1 MHLAA
6 WPSVLSC
13 LVRLISLVHLVYLS
27 CLIFPS
33 RYFVSKD
40 LVDDLT
46 YMCTSAISVIG
57 AGRREKCNKCNLFL
71 FLRLFFFFLF
81 LFLSLLLFCSFVG
94 SSWVELGFCKKRQA
108 SLKLHSIYLS
118 ADTVSQSASQ
128 PVTYSMC
135 RSSVPFHSTVYSPV
149 PIRFVSTCEREFST
163 LSVSVQAAA

>member
-6 WPSVLSC
+6 WLSVLSC
-13 LVRLISLVHLVYLS
+13 LVRLISLVYLVYLY

-46 YMCTSAISVIG
+46 YICTSAISVIC
-57 AGRREKCNKCNLFL
+57 AGEEKNVKNVICSSSSSSSYPSSYPFSCSAP
-71 FLRLFFFFLF
+71 
-81 LFLSLLLFCSFVG
+81 LSV
-94 SSWVELGFCKKRQA
+94 
-108 SLKLHSIYLS
+108 SLKLSWVS
-118 ADTVSQSASQ
+118 AKSDKQVQNCIPFICLPIQSVSQPSSQ

-163 LSVSVQAAA
+163 LSFSVQAAA

>member
-1 MHLAA
+1 MPCLSVLSMHLAA
-6 WPSVLSC
+6 WLSVLSC

-33 RYFVSKD
+33 RYLISKD

-57 AGRREKCNKCNLFL
+57 AGERKNVINVICSRSFASSLSSSSSSSSSSSYPSSCSAPLSVP
-71 FLRLFFFFLF
+71 LRL
-81 LFLSLLLFCSFVG
+81 
-94 SSWVELGFCKKRQA
+94 SWV
-108 SLKLHSIYLS
+108 S
-118 ADTVSQSASQ
+118 AKSDKQVQNCIPFICLPIQSVSQPSSQ

-149 PIRFVSTCEREFST
+149 PIRFVPT
-163 LSVSVQAAA
+163 